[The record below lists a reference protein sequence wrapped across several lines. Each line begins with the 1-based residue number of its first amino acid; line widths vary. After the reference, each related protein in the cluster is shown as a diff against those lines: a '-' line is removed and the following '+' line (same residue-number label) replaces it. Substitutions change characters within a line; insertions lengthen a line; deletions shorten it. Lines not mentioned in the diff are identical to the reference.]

1 LKILPIKQDFLFN
14 FNQNI
19 ILMKSII
26 NPETLNF
33 LSTLEIN
40 NNRDWFNENKNL
52 YLKAKENVEN
62 VVNEIISGISEFDK
76 SVERLEAKNCI
87 FRIYKDT
94 RFSKDKTPYK
104 TNIGAS
110 LVEKGPKTLN
120 SAGYYVHIEPG
131 KSFLAG
137 GVYMTET
144 KNLKAIREKI
154 SSESEDF
161 LKIINKKSF
170 KDDLELRGD
179 RLVKVPQSFGKE
191 DPMGDYLKFK
201 QFTVFHA
208 LSDEDV
214 LDENFVKNTIKI
226 FKEIYPFNEFLNE
239 AIEK

>member
-1 LKILPIKQDFLFN
+1 
-14 FNQNI
+14 
-19 ILMKSII
+19 MKNII

-40 NNRDWFNENKNL
+40 NNREWFNENKQL
-52 YLKAKENVEN
+52 YLQAKENVEN
-62 VVNEIISGISEFDK
+62 VVNEIISGVSEFDE

-120 SAGYYVHIEPG
+120 HAGYYVHLEPG

-137 GVYMTET
+137 GVYMTES
-144 KNLKAIREKI
+144 KNLKAIRERI
-154 SSESEDF
+154 SSEGDNF
-161 LKIINKKSF
+161 LKILNKKSF
-170 KDDLELRGD
+170 KDNLELRGD
-179 RLVKVPQSFGKE
+179 RLVKVPQGFDKE
-191 DPMGDYLKFK
+191 NPMGDYLKFK
-201 QFTVFHA
+201 QFTVFHS

-214 LDENFVKNTIKI
+214 LNKDFVKNTVKI
-226 FKEIYPFNEFLNE
+226 FKEIYPFNQFLND
-239 AIEK
+239 AISR

>member
-1 LKILPIKQDFLFN
+1 
-14 FNQNI
+14 
-19 ILMKSII
+19 MKNVI

-52 YLKAKENVEN
+52 YLQAKENVEN
-62 VVNEIISGISEFDK
+62 VINEIISGVSEFDK
-76 SVERLEAKNCI
+76 SVERLEARNCI

-120 SAGYYVHIEPG
+120 NAGYYVHLEPG

-137 GVYMTET
+137 GVYMTEP

-154 SSESEDF
+154 SSEGEDF
-161 LKIINKKSF
+161 LKILNKKSF
-170 KDDLELRGD
+170 RDNLELQGD
-179 RLVKVPQSFGKE
+179 RLVKVPQGFDKE
-191 DPMGDYLKFK
+191 NPMGDYLKFK
-201 QFTVFHA
+201 QFTVFHP

-214 LDENFVKNTIKI
+214 LDENFAKNVVKL
-226 FKEIYPFNEFLNE
+226 FKEIYPFNQFLND
-239 AIEK
+239 AISSSNLN

>member
-1 LKILPIKQDFLFN
+1 MS
-14 FNQNI
+14 NI
-19 ILMKSII
+19 EKD
-26 NPETLNF
+26 TLNF
-33 LSTLEIN
+33 LSELERN
-40 NNRDWFNENKNL
+40 NNRDWFNDYKHL
-52 YLKAKENVEN
+52 YLKAKDNMET
-62 VVNEIISGISEFDK
+62 VVDQIISGVSDFDK

-120 SAGYYVHIEPG
+120 HAGYYIHIEPG

-137 GVYMTET
+137 GVYMTEP

-154 SSESEDF
+154 SAEGEDF

-170 KDDLELRGD
+170 RDNLELRGD
-179 RLVKVPQSFGKE
+179 KLVKVPQGFDK
-191 DPMGDYLKFK
+191 DNPMGDYLKFK
-201 QFTVFHA
+201 QFTVFHS

-214 LDENFVKNTIKI
+214 VNENFINRTVKI
-226 FKEIYPFNEFLNE
+226 FKEIYPFNLFLNQ
-239 AIEK
+239 AISD